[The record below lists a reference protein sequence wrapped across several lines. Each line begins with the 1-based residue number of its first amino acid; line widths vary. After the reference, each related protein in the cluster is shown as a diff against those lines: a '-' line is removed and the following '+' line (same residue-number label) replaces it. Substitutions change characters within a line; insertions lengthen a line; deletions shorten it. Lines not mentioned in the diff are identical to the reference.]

1 MKKVLIGIIG
11 FVLWS
16 LVSVQWYVCG
26 VKGLCDKDAVDANDT
41 AKIMETAVSNDKAK
55 DDVSVAK
62 IEDSIAVEEVKKEP
76 VVKEKTAVKFSIE
89 KAVIFFPFA
98 KTKAHIS
105 KKQKDSFRK
114 LAQEINASDATLI
127 LTGRADTVGSVKKN
141 MEVGQKR
148 AEWLKR
154 VFVSLGLDANR
165 IITKTEGKSEV
176 IRGSDGSVDMANS
189 RRVEI
194 IVKQNN

>member
-41 AKIMETAVSNDKAK
+41 AKIMETVVSDDKAK

-62 IEDSIAVEEVKKEP
+62 IEDSIAVEEVKQEP

-127 LTGRADTVGSVKKN
+127 LTGCADTVGSVKKN